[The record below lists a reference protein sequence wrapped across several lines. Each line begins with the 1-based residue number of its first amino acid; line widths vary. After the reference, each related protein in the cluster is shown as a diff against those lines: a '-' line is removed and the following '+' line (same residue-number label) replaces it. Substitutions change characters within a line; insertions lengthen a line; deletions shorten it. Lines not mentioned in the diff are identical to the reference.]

1 MKCED
6 CKYAEISDWEQDIKT
21 GKAKPI
27 YWCKIHKHFCE
38 DIQECSRREGSDK
51 ECR

>member
-6 CKYAEISDWEQDIKT
+6 CEYAEISDWEQDIKT

-27 YWCKIHKHFCE
+27 YWCEIHKHFCE
-38 DIQECSRREGSDK
+38 DIQECSRREGSDT
-51 ECR
+51 E